1 MLKTKF
7 SLFLIFAII
16 IALTGTTGI
25 FLAINMS
32 KADKIVKEKIELNL
46 RGETKVYDGLPLE
59 LSSISLDNPEALPN
73 GYTYSFNCT
82 DTITNVG
89 IVYPNPTIIIYDKD
103 GKNVTGYYDC
113 VVKNNEGLEVTPRP
127 LNISYNSARKAYD
140 GTPLNETTYNLIDET
155 SLVSGHKL
163 SISYKSSATRI
174 EQGPVDIKAVAR
186 IFDLSGIDVTDD
198 YQIVDNLSGDDIPTF
213 EIVGKKITISTKD
226 KTKEYDG
233 TPLALEVSD
242 LIYEGLDGEDKIEL
256 IDPTKITKVGE
267 IAVDLNETKIEI
279 KNQETG
285 LSVKDMYE
293 IVFSRL
299 GTLSVTKKVATIKLA
314 DINKTF
320 DNKNHLSEED
330 EFIASGIID
339 GHKVQC
345 DYDNVFRHAVTD
357 ADNTA
362 KVKVFYVNPENN
374 KKEDVTDCYNLYIT
388 NGKATIKPIEVN
400 FSFDAVK
407 AEEEYDITNITYAAM
422 GTVVEIDSNKFPI
435 DVNNFYTWDCEFLS
449 ITNEEIQAE
458 GTYSYDKQRLTVSKT
473 PGVEDGD
480 IKYTVDSIILVVKKV
495 EIEHTDP
502 TPKENLVYNG
512 LNQVLVN
519 AGEINPLYG
528 HIEYK
533 VGSGE
538 WSADIPS
545 KKDVGTYEIEFKYVL
560 EGSYA
565 PIEGGSFNVTIAKK
579 KVEYTLPKAID
590 NTYTGS
596 ALELITAGTIETD
609 VEYTITYK
617 LGDGEWNI
625 SIPKATDAKEYSV
638 KYKFT
643 ITDTNYE
650 EIEEGTIT
658 AEIKQAVADITLP
671 VGNAALF
678 YTGNDLELIIPGEIN
693 PSTIGTIKYRLEGS
707 IWKDSVPTAKNAG
720 VYVVHYRFI
729 LDENYKAIDDGM
741 IEVTIDKKEVSLEV
755 DLGISLNNKSVPYD
769 GSYQTIVIEGNLPEG
784 INVSYV
790 GGGINVG
797 DQIITATFTSNNY
810 DFVSPTLTATLTI
823 TKREITIISES
834 LEKVYDG
841 SPLRTLTDSDGYAL
855 SSSYD
860 VLGLPDLFYVR
871 IQTFMDITDV
881 GETYNFFDYDI
892 YWKSNNMRLEAEL
905 NNFLVTPVE
914 GTLTVTKKLMVFQS
928 ESLTKVYDGY
938 ALYSSSATLINGVEV
953 AYIGSQT
960 NVGTS
965 SNVFEVVDTLALKNY
980 EIVYNYGTL
989 TVTPRNIT
997 VVTNSL
1003 TVESGDSLDD
1013 NDRYC
1018 SIVSGSDPLDELIF
1032 TPVAVTES
1040 GTQLNVFTVSNA
1052 DNFNVSFIFGT
1063 ITFK

>member
-1 MLKTKF
+1 
-7 SLFLIFAII
+7 
-16 IALTGTTGI
+16 
-25 FLAINMS
+25 
-32 KADKIVKEKIELNL
+32 
-46 RGETKVYDGLPLE
+46 
-59 LSSISLDNPEALPN
+59 
-73 GYTYSFNCT
+73 
-82 DTITNVG
+82 
-89 IVYPNPTIIIYDKD
+89 
-103 GKNVTGYYDC
+103 
-113 VVKNNEGLEVTPRP
+113 
-127 LNISYNSARKAYD
+127 
-140 GTPLNETTYNLIDET
+140 
-155 SLVSGHKL
+155 
-163 SISYKSSATRI
+163 
-174 EQGPVDIKAVAR
+174 
-186 IFDLSGIDVTDD
+186 
-198 YQIVDNLSGDDIPTF
+198 
-213 EIVGKKITISTKD
+213 
-226 KTKEYDG
+226 
-233 TPLALEVSD
+233 
-242 LIYEGLDGEDKIEL
+242 
-256 IDPTKITKVGE
+256 
-267 IAVDLNETKIEI
+267 
-279 KNQETG
+279 
-285 LSVKDMYE
+285 
-293 IVFSRL
+293 
-299 GTLSVTKKVATIKLA
+299 
-314 DINKTF
+314 
-320 DNKNHLSEED
+320 
-330 EFIASGIID
+330 
-339 GHKVQC
+339 
-345 DYDNVFRHAVTD
+345 
-357 ADNTA
+357 
-362 KVKVFYVNPENN
+362 
-374 KKEDVTDCYNLYIT
+374 
-388 NGKATIKPIEVN
+388 
-400 FSFDAVK
+400 
-407 AEEEYDITNITYAAM
+407 
-422 GTVVEIDSNKFPI
+422 
-435 DVNNFYTWDCEFLS
+435 
-449 ITNEEIQAE
+449 
-458 GTYSYDKQRLTVSKT
+458 
-473 PGVEDGD
+473 
-480 IKYTVDSIILVVKKV
+480 
-495 EIEHTDP
+495 
-502 TPKENLVYNG
+502 
-512 LNQVLVN
+512 
-519 AGEINPLYG
+519 
-528 HIEYK
+528 
-533 VGSGE
+533 
-538 WSADIPS
+538 
-545 KKDVGTYEIEFKYVL
+545 
-560 EGSYA
+560 
-565 PIEGGSFNVTIAKK
+565 
-579 KVEYTLPKAID
+579 
-590 NTYTGS
+590 
-596 ALELITAGTIETD
+596 
-609 VEYTITYK
+609 
-617 LGDGEWNI
+617 
-625 SIPKATDAKEYSV
+625 
-638 KYKFT
+638 
-643 ITDTNYE
+643 
-650 EIEEGTIT
+650 
-658 AEIKQAVADITLP
+658 
-671 VGNAALF
+671 
-678 YTGNDLELIIPGEIN
+678 
-693 PSTIGTIKYRLEGS
+693 
-707 IWKDSVPTAKNAG
+707 
-720 VYVVHYRFI
+720 
-729 LDENYKAIDDGM
+729 M